1 MANLTVDIGNTLIK
15 VAIFEKEELMK
26 ITSLDEWQY
35 NDIKSFIAGYEL
47 DHIIISSVRKDISHI
62 TNDLNRTGVKI
73 IELSH
78 KSNLPFKID
87 YLTPETLGIDR
98 IAALQGGCCVKP
110 NRDLLIID
118 IGTCITYDLLINN
131 HFIGGNIAPGIQMR
145 ATAMHEFTQKLPY
158 VKVEKT
164 DDELGKSTH
173 DAINIG
179 AFWGVIYEIKS
190 IVSRYRV
197 KYPKIECII
206 TGGGADFLRENLEK
220 ELENACFDK
229 HLLLRGL
236 NSLPQF
242 L

>member
-35 NDIKSFIAGYEL
+35 NDIKSFIAGNEL
-47 DHIIISSVRKDISHI
+47 DHIIVSSVRKDISLI
-62 TNDLNRTGVKI
+62 ISDLNNTGAKI

-78 KSNLPFKID
+78 KSCLPFKID

-98 IAALQGGCCVKP
+98 IAALLGGCRIKP
-110 NRDLLIID
+110 NSDLLVID

-145 ATAMHEFTQKLPY
+145 ATAMHEYTQKLPY
-158 VKVEKT
+158 IEVEKT
-164 DDELGKSTH
+164 SKEIGQSTKE
-173 DAINIG
+173 AINIG

-197 KYPKIECII
+197 EYPKIECII
-206 TGGGADFLRENLEK
+206 TGGGADFLRDKLEK
-220 ELENACFDK
+220 ELDNIHYDR
-229 HLLLRGL
+229 HILLRGL